1 MLVHLTCHRLTNPF
15 DSKYF
20 SISRLQLF
28 WKLHITLLCTCA
40 WYLYEQMYFTLNH
53 YMLVGQEY
61 SQFDTL
67 LSETRRYNYS
77 YLLCLCNYW
86 FRNALLQVTI
96 AHINKG
102 SDNIAF
108 SPVYVNLFTNP
119 LCYAIIGPLALGQ
132 YILCKSMSSY

>member
-1 MLVHLTCHRLTNPF
+1 MRFSENLLSVWTSLIGIIYNPLWTCIWAIISRKSCRIHCRMHLTCHRLTNPIY
-15 DSKYF
+15 SKYF

-86 FRNALLQVTI
+86 FRNALLQV
-96 AHINKG
+96 
-102 SDNIAF
+102 
-108 SPVYVNLFTNP
+108 
-119 LCYAIIGPLALGQ
+119 
-132 YILCKSMSSY
+132 

>member
-1 MLVHLTCHRLTNPF
+1 LLVHLTCHRLTNPF

-102 SDNIAF
+102 SDKTMLRLVLHQVLKLHI
-108 SPVYVNLFTNP
+108 SWLVSHKV
-119 LCYAIIGPLALGQ
+119 
-132 YILCKSMSSY
+132 